1 MEASITLKKVGKIIG
16 DKTILAGLSFGIER
30 GSLVAIVGLN
40 DSGKS
45 VLLKLLSGY
54 ENPNYGQVF
63 IQGLDMEKRR
73 SDTRQLLGYV
83 SYENDLDPW
92 LTLEQNIKFN
102 ANLYSVE
109 SETYKERINKYSSAL
124 NLKPYL
130 DQYAFRVSGGI
141 QKKAML
147 IRALIH
153 DPDILILDEP
163 TGLLD
168 AESIRLRCDLLKDMK
183 REKSIIYVS
192 NSLNEIEQAHDRIL
206 VFHDGRIIMDGHLDK
221 LLESTLDYHKIQIE
235 FDDLNDDLYKS
246 LKNIATIVSPNRMDN
261 TFHFY
266 GRTRMV
272 FFDAIKA
279 ASNEMMIDLDVK
291 KLGLRDLLD
300 SEFAGKGLDLSL
312 IHI

>member
-92 LTLEQNIKFN
+92 LTLEQNIRFN
-102 ANLYSVE
+102 ANLYSVG

-163 TGLLD
+163 TGYMD
-168 AESIRLRCDLLKDMK
+168 AESIRLTWDLLKDLK
-183 REKSIIYVS
+183 GDKSIIYVS

-206 VFHDGRIIMDGHLDK
+206 VFHEGRIIMDGHLDK
-221 LLESTLDYHKIQIE
+221 LLESTLDYHQFQIE

-266 GRTRMV
+266 GRTRTV
-272 FFDAIKA
+272 FFDVIKV
-279 ASNEMMIDLDVK
+279 ASDKIMIDLDVR

-300 SEFAGKGLDLSL
+300 SEFAGRGLE
-312 IHI
+312 

>member
-109 SETYKERINKYSSAL
+109 SKTYKERINKYSSAL

-163 TGLLD
+163 TGYMD
-168 AESIRLRCDLLKDMK
+168 AESIRLTWDLLKDLEG
-183 REKSIIYVS
+183 EKSIIYVS

-206 VFHDGRIIMDGHLDK
+206 VFHEGRIIMDGHLDK
-221 LLESTLDYHKIQIE
+221 LLESTLDYHQFQIE

-266 GRTRMV
+266 GRTRTV
-272 FFDAIKA
+272 FFDVIKA
-279 ASNEMMIDLDVK
+279 ASDKIMIDLDVK

-300 SEFAGKGLDLSL
+300 SEFAGRGLE
-312 IHI
+312 